1 MGYLD
6 RDSAKAFVWQVP
18 SLAIYEF
25 QAQPGKVEGAR
36 LKFLNRRNFMQ
47 IASAAC
53 ISSGI
58 QPVIAQSLSGL
69 SAPQPSLIQLGL
81 VVWIHQGDSIENAIK
96 EVHDLGLT
104 TCQIGFKHLTP
115 DVATPVK
122 NALAK
127 YRIEATAFSEHGPGD
142 RIFNFYQG
150 PETIGIIPP
159 ATRQARLRNLKL
171 ASDISSQCNIPAVL
185 THCGFI
191 PENPNDPLYPQGVA
205 AVKEIA
211 SYCKERGQI
220 FLCETGQETP
230 ITLLRLIEDV
240 GTGNVFVNL
249 DGANLILCG
258 KGNPVDAMDV
268 IGHYVRGIHAK
279 DGLFPT
285 NPRSFGEG
293 TPMGKGKVDFPVWLQ
308 KLKQVNYTGAMTIEY
323 EAQGYPQKRKS
334 AILQSKAFL
343 ENLLAKTYG

>member
-1 MGYLD
+1 MKL
-6 RDSAKAFVWQVP
+6 
-18 SLAIYEF
+18 
-25 QAQPGKVEGAR
+25 
-36 LKFLNRRNFMQ
+36 LNRRNFMRL
-47 IASAAC
+47 ASAAC
-53 ISSGI
+53 ISSGV

-69 SAPQPSLIQLGL
+69 SAPKSSPIQLGL
-81 VVWIHQGDSIENAIK
+81 VVWIHEGDSIENAIK
-96 EVHDLGLT
+96 EVHDLGLP

-115 DVATPVK
+115 DVVVPVK

-127 YRIEATAFSEHGPGD
+127 YGIEATAFSEHGPGN

-150 PETIGIIPP
+150 PATIGIIPP
-159 ATRQARLRNLKL
+159 ATRQARLHNLKL
-171 ASDISSQCNIPAVL
+171 ASDIASQCKIPAVH

-191 PENPNDPLYPQGVA
+191 PENPNDPLYPQAVA

-211 SYCKERGQI
+211 IHCKERGQI

-268 IGHYVRGIHAK
+268 LGHYVRGIHAK
-279 DGLFPT
+279 DGMFPT
-285 NPRSFGEG
+285 NPKSFGKG
-293 TPMGKGKVDFPVWLQ
+293 MPMGKGKVDFPLWLQ

-323 EAQGYPQKRKS
+323 EAQGDPQERQKD
-334 AILQSKAFL
+334 ILQSKAFL